1 MIRRSENSLN
11 WPRIPTCEGTE
22 RFGNTTNMTPIMT
35 TVNTS
40 MTTKLVRQPTNPA
53 IHVPIGMPNT
63 EAMENPENTHDMY
76 LGWFSR
82 LVTSGPKVSAT
93 ATSTPET
100 EAVTTR
106 ASSSIG

>member
-1 MIRRSENSLN
+1 
-11 WPRIPTCEGTE
+11 
-22 RFGNTTNMTPIMT
+22 
-35 TVNTS
+35 
-40 MTTKLVRQPTNPA
+40 
-53 IHVPIGMPNT
+53 MPNT

-82 LVTSGPKVSAT
+82 LVTSGPKVSAI